1 MKERI
6 QFRCI
11 EKVRDNNGRIVKYC
25 LQALQGPTQYV
36 TADFLKRKLAS
47 GGVIITNLKLTSDN
61 RIIDCEENIKPT
73 QTNLESNMRAK
84 YPSLPN
90 TVMTAANI
98 TSSVMLKLKHRFQE
112 KYFSYNDANKTFN
125 YTYNFQTDFDDC
137 MCIRFT
143 VDTDCKTFSMILST
157 KFTEYRYSGLVS
169 ELDSG
174 KSSSLYNSMN
184 KLTLDEVITEYS
196 NICRAFKFLA
206 DDCRENLDKFIEVV
220 RHLKTGQQR
229 QPEEI
234 IPMALV
240 YYSDRLGI
248 KHKLIDYITEKS
260 NEILSDYDWY
270 CTIEEDAQRLNRYD
284 KTIDRRVRMT
294 DVLAYYVIM
303 GRDFM
308 KDVTKLKIK
317 TFKNSG
323 GSEFTLQP

>member
-112 KYFSYNDANKTFN
+112 KYFSYNNDTKAFN

-137 MCIRFT
+137 MCIKFT
-143 VDTDCKTFSMILST
+143 VDTECKTFSMILST
-157 KFTEYRYSGLVS
+157 KFTEYRYSGSVS
-169 ELDSG
+169 ELEGS
-174 KSSSLYNSMN
+174 KPSTLYNSMN
-184 KLTLDEVITEYS
+184 ELTLDEVITEYS

-220 RHLKTGQQR
+220 RHLRKGQQR

-248 KHKLIDYITEKS
+248 KHRLIDYITEKS
-260 NEILSDYDWY
+260 NEILSDYNWY

-284 KTIDRRVRMT
+284 KTIDRRVKMT